1 MPFALSPDNAVA
13 YLFDHGL
20 ISQAAARTASATP
33 LGGGV
38 SNIVIRV
45 STSGDTDGALVI
57 KQSLPQ
63 LRVAQDW
70 FADRR
75 RIHREWASIQYLA
88 NVLPPGAI
96 PRVIYADEQDYLYV
110 MTAAPED
117 GVNWK
122 EALLS
127 GQIDAAVAGEVGRLL
142 GEIHRATRI
151 DHGQIPELL
160 QPFANQ
166 DCFVQLRIDPY
177 HRATAA
183 IHADLADLIEGEAQ
197 RMLNRHLVM
206 VHGDYSPK
214 NVIVAGVGE
223 SAHVFLLDFEVV
235 HLGNPVFDLA
245 FMLNHFTLKAIY
257 QPALAERYCAA
268 ARSFWSEYVD
278 CVGTTMGDWDALGR
292 DTVRQM
298 GVLLLARVD
307 GKSPAE
313 YITEIVRQQRA
324 RTLARS
330 ILTGEVDT
338 LAEVHAQLSD
348 GI

>member
-1 MPFALSPDNAVA
+1 MPFSLTVDNAVP
-13 YLFDHGL
+13 YLVSRGV
-20 ISQAAARTASATP
+20 IAAREAGRATATL

-214 NVIVAGVGE
+214 
-223 SAHVFLLDFEVV
+223 
-235 HLGNPVFDLA
+235 LG
-245 FMLNHFTLKAIY
+245 FTHNLEK
-257 QPALAERYCAA
+257 
-268 ARSFWSEYVD
+268 V
-278 CVGTTMGDWDALGR
+278 
-292 DTVRQM
+292 
-298 GVLLLARVD
+298 
-307 GKSPAE
+307 
-313 YITEIVRQQRA
+313 
-324 RTLARS
+324 
-330 ILTGEVDT
+330 
-338 LAEVHAQLSD
+338 
-348 GI
+348 